1 MQSVDRQP
9 SPASSPPPGGG
20 GARTGKPGK
29 GMRLTTRL
37 MLLVLVCLVPTVT
50 LGVFVQIEARAERKA
65 QLGEL
70 VLRQAELLNG
80 DILSVAEGARSL
92 LVAAAE
98 FDAVHRLDPRCAD
111 RLLAIKRNL
120 PTYAFLAV
128 LDGSGG
134 LVCASTPDLS
144 AAAAGRPDW
153 VRDALG
159 ADGFRAGRFARAP
172 GVPGGFV
179 PFFLPVGAEASGRR
193 GVLVAALDLSWLATH
208 LLELKTIDGR
218 LQHDSVLSVA
228 DRDGVILARNPRN
241 RDFVGQRFPPAALRL
256 IDAPTAGV
264 VRLASV
270 DGATRLIGYVPPAHS
285 GSELMVAAG
294 FSEPDL
300 MGGINRASLIGTLL
314 LAAATLAAFI
324 LTLLAGRRFIGRP
337 TAQLVSA
344 AKRWREGDF
353 RARAAVSGEHSEFGQ
368 IAAAYNEMAAAIE
381 TREAELR
388 QHAQLLEARVAERT
402 RELSETNNR
411 LQVEIEE
418 RKETEAALVQSQK
431 LQTVGQL
438 AGGIAHDFNNLL
450 ATILGSLELLVRDLG
465 PEQARQRGMIERAS
479 GAVQRGAQLTG
490 RLLAF
495 TRRKRLTV
503 RATDINKL
511 LTDLGALLATG
522 TLGRRIR
529 IETQFDGE
537 LWPAMV
543 EPSQVEA
550 AILNLALNGRDA
562 MPEGGVLTIATANET
577 LEAGGPDDPP
587 AGCYVR
593 VTVSDTGEGMTQAVA
608 RRAFDPFFT
617 TKGPSGSGLGLS
629 QVYGMTR
636 ESGGTVRIETVPSG
650 GTSVTLLL
658 PRATAAALAPRRDPT
673 YPSVRRWRVLLVDD
687 DDDVRQ
693 VTAEM
698 LKDLGCQVQQA
709 EDGAEALTLLERL
722 ADAPHATPPDLLLID
737 YAMPG
742 MTGLALATAARS
754 GGFTG
759 PVVLATGY
767 AEPAEPDN
775 PGEAVP
781 DAVLQKPFTMED
793 LARVLARIQGHPSRA
808 DTLQPIA

>member
-1 MQSVDRQP
+1 MPPVEQQP
-9 SPASSPPPGGG
+9 SPASGAPPGRGG
-20 GARTGKPGK
+20 TLGTGRGK

-37 MLLVLVCLVPTVT
+37 LLLVLVCLVPTVT
-50 LGVFVQIEARAERKA
+50 LGIFVQIDERAERKA
-65 QLGEL
+65 QLSEL

-80 DILSVAEGARSL
+80 DILSISQGARSL
-92 LVAAAE
+92 LVTAAE
-98 FDAVHRLDPRCAD
+98 FDTVHRLDRRCGE
-111 RLLAIKRNL
+111 RLFAIKRNL
-120 PTYAFLAV
+120 PSYAFLA
-128 LDGSGG
+128 LIDGDSGV
-134 LVCASTPDLS
+134 VCASTPNL
-144 AAAAGRPDW
+144 APTAAGRPDW
-153 VRDALG
+153 VRDALQAG
-159 ADGFRAGRFARAP
+159 GFGVGRFATAP
-172 GVPGGFV
+172 GMASGFV
-179 PFFLPVGAEASGRR
+179 PFFLPVGTSANSRR
-193 GVLVAALDLSWLATH
+193 GVLVAALDLSWLANH
-208 LLELKTIDGR
+208 LVELKTLDAR
-218 LQHDSVLSVA
+218 LPHDSVLTVA
-228 DRDGVILARNPRN
+228 DRDGVILARNVRQA
-241 RDFVGQRFPPAALRL
+241 DFVGKRFPPAALRL
-256 IDAPTAGV
+256 TNAPLPGV

-270 DGATRLIGYVPPAHS
+270 DGTNRLVGYVPTTHS
-285 GSELMVAAG
+285 GSGLMVAAG
-294 FSEPDL
+294 FFEPDL
-300 MGGINRASLIGTLL
+300 MGSINRATLIGTLF
-314 LAAATLAAFI
+314 LAAATLAAFV
-324 LTLLAGRRFIGRP
+324 LTLVAGRRFIGRP

-353 RARAAVSGEHSEFGQ
+353 RARAAVLGENSEFGH
-368 IAAAYNEMAAAIE
+368 IAAAFNEMAAAIE
-381 TREAELR
+381 SRECERR
-388 QHAQLLEARVAERT
+388 QHAQLLEARVGERT

-450 ATILGSLELLVRDLG
+450 ATILGNLELLVRDLG
-465 PEQARQRGMIERAS
+465 PEQARQRAMIERAS

-511 LTDLGALLATG
+511 IADLGALLATS

-529 IETQFDGE
+529 IETRFDGE
-537 LWPAMV
+537 LWPAMA

-550 AILNLALNGRDA
+550 AIPNLALNGRDA
-562 MPEGGVLTIATANET
+562 MPEGGVLTIATSNET
-577 LEAGGPDDPP
+577 LEAGGADDPP

-593 VTVSDTGEGMTQAVA
+593 VTVSDTGEGMTEAVA

-636 ESGGTVRIETVPSG
+636 ESGGTVRIDSVPSG

-658 PRATAAALAPRRDPT
+658 PRATAAALAPRRDPAS
-673 YPSVRRWRVLLVDD
+673 PPLRRWRVLLVDD
-687 DDDVRQ
+687 DEDVRQ
-693 VTAEM
+693 VTGEM
-698 LKDLGCQVQQA
+698 LKDLGCEVQQA
-709 EDGAEALTLLERL
+709 EDGPQALGLLERDGDTPR
-722 ADAPHATPPDLLLID
+722 AIPPDLLLID

-742 MTGLALATAARS
+742 MTGLALAAAARLR
-754 GGFTG
+754 GFAG

-767 AEPAEPDN
+767 AEPAEPDH

-793 LARVLARIQGHPSRA
+793 LARVLSRIQTEA
-808 DTLQPIA
+808 DSFLHAV